1 MKHFLSNLLL
11 DITVIGFL
19 IFLSCLESIIDLAL
33 KAFGL

>member
-1 MKHFLSNLLL
+1 MKHFLLNLLV

-19 IFLSCLESIIDLAL
+19 VFLSCLESIIDTAF